1 MWSTGA
7 VLYCILSGA
16 PPFSGSESVGE
27 TASSK
32 RKRAVKL
39 VVKVVVS
46 VVVQLYSVGG
56 AAFFGQ
62 RERRGD
68 SW

>member
-1 MWSTGA
+1 M
-7 VLYCILSGA
+7 
-16 PPFSGSESVGE
+16 PPFAGVAGSESAVE
-27 TASSK
+27 KASSK

-39 VVKVVVS
+39 LVKIVVS